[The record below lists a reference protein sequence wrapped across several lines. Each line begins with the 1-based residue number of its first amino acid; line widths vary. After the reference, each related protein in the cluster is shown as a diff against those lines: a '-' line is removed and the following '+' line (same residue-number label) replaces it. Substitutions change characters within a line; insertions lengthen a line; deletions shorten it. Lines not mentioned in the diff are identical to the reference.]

1 MGYWERL
8 YDMKK
13 NYFLFFF
20 CLVLVSFYS
29 YVFYLALHPKVSAE
43 YDLYYI
49 QKKLRHW
56 SNGSGLDY
64 QRGHKVVFSDNVS
77 YVSRAGWSYPEKF
90 GTWSD
95 GDVAELFIKSDIKL
109 SEIELEIS
117 PFLVPD
123 MGLKEQ
129 IISFYVNGFEIDHKV
144 LNINDSVVLRI
155 KIPQSIPLESNFYIF
170 KFEYPNAVSPLN
182 LGISN
187 DPRKLAFAYNYIK
200 FN

>member
-1 MGYWERL
+1 
-8 YDMKK
+8 MKK
-13 NYFLFFF
+13 KHFLFFC
-20 CLVLVSFYS
+20 CLMLVSFYS
-29 YVFYLALHPKVSAE
+29 YVFYLALHPKVSIE

-49 QKKLRHW
+49 QKKLRYW

-95 GDVAELFIKSDIKL
+95 GDVAELFVKSDVKL
-109 SEIELEIS
+109 SEIELEIN

-129 IISFYVNGFEIDHKV
+129 VIIFYVNGFEMGHKV
-144 LNINDSVVLRI
+144 LNVSGSTVLKM
-155 KIPQSIPLESNFYIF
+155 KIPQSTPLESNLYIF

-187 DPRKLAFAYNYIK
+187 DSRKLAFAYNYIK